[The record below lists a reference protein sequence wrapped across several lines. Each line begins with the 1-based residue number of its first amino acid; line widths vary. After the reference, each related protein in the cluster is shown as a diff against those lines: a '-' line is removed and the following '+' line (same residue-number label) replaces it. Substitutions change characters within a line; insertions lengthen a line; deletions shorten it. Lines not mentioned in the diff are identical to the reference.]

1 MPSAGRPIR
10 AASRVSALERLR
22 DLPEVFSLRT
32 AATALDLEIE
42 TMTVYAFR
50 WRQKGLVENFG
61 RTGVYFNLLKN
72 PDAANTMVAEALYMA
87 LGNLPL
93 VEVGGSAL
101 VDSGLT
107 MQRHI
112 RLEVAVICDRRP
124 TLPTLPGISLLRRPI
139 WWGGYLAQKARIRA
153 TRSTVL
159 PCASAS
165 LAMAD
170 AILSH
175 HVRQAG
181 IQARPDPDLAW
192 LPTPDEVA
200 THSFAREDLSRTTHQ
215 HLAGLIA
222 SAPEDIFQGSTSPED
237 CAAAILRTTFAPL
250 AQDLSPAAEMS
261 F

>member
-1 MPSAGRPIR
+1 MPSTGRSDHP
-10 AASRVSALERLR
+10 APRVSAIERLR
-22 DLPEVFSLRT
+22 ALPEVFSLRT
-32 AATALDLEIE
+32 AATTLDLEIE
-42 TMTVYAFR
+42 TMTIYAFR

-72 PDAANTMVAEALYMA
+72 PDASATMVAEALYMA

-112 RLEVAVICDRRP
+112 RLEVAVSCDLRP

-139 WWGGYLAQKARIRA
+139 WWGTYLTQKSRIRA

-175 HVRQAG
+175 YVRQAG
-181 IQARPDPDLAW
+181 IQTRPTPDRAW

-200 THSFAREDLSRTTHQ
+200 THSYAREDLSRTTHQ
-215 HLAGLIA
+215 HLAGLILA
-222 SAPEDIFQGSTSPED
+222 APEGTFPGSPSPES
-237 CAAAILRTTFAPL
+237 CAAAIMRTTFAPL
-250 AQDLSPAAEMS
+250 AQELLPDAEMI